1 MKIGV
6 DATCW
11 LLPRGFGRHAR
22 CLLTALRQVDTVN
35 EYEFFTD
42 APEAVPALEAIA
54 PVRLVRTSA
63 PTLTAAAANGRR
75 TVRDLMAMSRA
86 LSDRS
91 IDVLLFPTVYSYVPV
106 LSRARKVILFH
117 DVTAETFPD
126 LTLDSR
132 RSRWFWRAKIALAR
146 RQADVIGTVSDYSRA
161 LLARQFGIE
170 PSRVHVVGEAADPV
184 FRRLDHPRA
193 THRLTSIGF
202 TGARRAV
209 VYVGGFSPHKNLR
222 GLVDAFDRLAAGA
235 SFGDVDLILVGGY
248 EHETFFTCYQEIRD
262 HVRERGLDRRV
273 HFTGFLPD
281 EDLVALLNLA
291 AVLVL
296 PSKMEG
302 FGLPAVE
309 AAACGCPVIA
319 TTESPL
325 PGLLGDAGVFID
337 PFDPAALERA
347 LASVLSSPER
357 RETMRRAG
365 LSAAA
370 TLTWTAA
377 ARDMLGLMNRA
388 VSP

>member
-1 MKIGV
+1 
-6 DATCW
+6 
-11 LLPRGFGRHAR
+11 
-22 CLLTALRQVDTVN
+22 
-35 EYEFFTD
+35 
-42 APEAVPALEAIA
+42 
-54 PVRLVRTSA
+54 
-63 PTLTAAAANGRR
+63 
-75 TVRDLMAMSRA
+75 MAMSRA

-161 LLARQFGIE
+161 RLARQFGIE

-193 THRLTSIGF
+193 TDRLTSIGF

-291 AVLVL
+291 TVLVL

-337 PFDPAALERA
+337 PLDPAALERA

>member
-75 TVRDLMAMSRA
+75 TIRDLMAMSRA

-184 FRRLDHPRA
+184 FRRLDHPQP
-193 THRLTSIGF
+193 TDRLTSIGF

-222 GLVDAFDRLAAGA
+222 GLVDAFDRLAAGS

>member
-42 APEAVPALEAIA
+42 APEAVSALEAIA

-63 PTLTAAAANGRR
+63 PTLSAAAANGRR
-75 TVRDLMAMSRA
+75 SICDLLAMSRTM
-86 LSDRS
+86 SDRS

-117 DVTAETFPD
+117 DVTAEKFPE

-161 LLARQFGIE
+161 LLARQFGVDAA
-170 PSRVHVVGEAADPV
+170 RVHVVGEAADPV
-184 FRRLDHPRA
+184 FRRLDNPQPTARLGAIGVSA
-193 THRLTSIGF
+193 T
-202 TGARRAV
+202 RRTV

-222 GLVDAFDRLAAGA
+222 ALVDAFDHLAAGSSCA
-235 SFGDVDLILVGGY
+235 DVDLILVGGF
-248 EHETFFTCYQEIRD
+248 EKETFFTCYQEIRD
-262 HVRERGLDRRV
+262 RVRERGLDQRV
-273 HFTGFLPD
+273 RFAGFLPD

-291 AVLVL
+291 DVLVL

-325 PGLLGDAGVFID
+325 PGLLGDAGVFVD

-347 LASVLSSPER
+347 LALVLSSRER

-370 TLTWTAA
+370 KLTWTAA
-377 ARDMLGLMNRA
+377 ARDLIGLMNRA
-388 VSP
+388 VLP